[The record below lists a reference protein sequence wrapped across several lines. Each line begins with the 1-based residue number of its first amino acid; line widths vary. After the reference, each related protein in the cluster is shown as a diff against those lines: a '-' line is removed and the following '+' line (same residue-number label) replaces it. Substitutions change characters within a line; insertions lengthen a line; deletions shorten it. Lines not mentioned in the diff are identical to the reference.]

1 MDFKVFEAFL
11 WSIFHVILHGFGEDL
26 AKWQVFQPTP
36 PMMNQFIVVDKNR
49 RMRFLSLRQSKSLLE
64 GSGGKS
70 WVGELAYI
78 RRTCCCQ
85 YGTTCGFCRSSSPYC
100 TVFRGSDWVKGLQYE
115 VYSNLYWEVSIG
127 FRQTTNYQC
136 SMYAVIGWKAKE
148 YYCRIFQNRCSKG
161 NHQYVSQKE
170 ATHHHWRILLQD
182 IQFPLQTL
190 AFF

>member
-1 MDFKVFEAFL
+1 MDFA
-11 WSIFHVILHGFGEDL
+11 
-26 AKWQVFQPTP
+26 A
-36 PMMNQFIVVDKNR
+36 VV
-49 RMRFLSLRQSKSLLE
+49 LR
-64 GSGGKS
+64 
-70 WVGELAYI
+70 I
-78 RRTCCCQ
+78 
-85 YGTTCGFCRSSSPYC
+85 
-100 TVFRGSDWVKGLQYE
+100 VFRGSDWVKGLQYE

-190 AFF
+190 AFFLALHFMFQMPCCEDVNGFHIPRRRASGTCGLGRVNTLFAF